1 MGRTIVLACGFVLAA
16 GAASPA
22 SAQDFG
28 GDQGW
33 TAIRWWHPI
42 VAGAGV
48 GALFLVDEPLA
59 GFIQDHRSE
68 GVDDFGSVMAGFSDD
83 WVIRIIGGE
92 LIAAGLVTR
101 SHSTASTGL
110 RLIAG
115 HIIGG
120 GLVRGGKW
128 MFGRGRPSDNI
139 DDAFAFDLFDGTDGN
154 SFPSGAAVQA
164 FAFATT
170 LADEIDHPVAS
181 IVLYSAAG
189 LNAWSR
195 LNSNRHWVS
204 DVALGGIV
212 GMTLAKLM
220 NGEWRL
226 FGLRPPEF
234 WAGPSGAELGW
245 QFRF

>member
-1 MGRTIVLACGFVLAA
+1 MGKTFVLVCALA
-16 GAASPA
+16 LATGAASA
-22 SAQDFG
+22 AAAQGFER
-28 GDQGW
+28 GDGW
-33 TAIRWWHPI
+33 TALRWWHPI
-42 VAGAGV
+42 AAGAGV

-59 GFIQDHRSE
+59 EFIQNHRSQ
-68 GVDDFGSVMAGFSDD
+68 GVDDFGTVMAGFSDD
-83 WVIRIIGGE
+83 WVIRVIGGE
-92 LIAAGLVTR
+92 LIAAGLIAKN
-101 SHSTASTGL
+101 HSVASTGL
-110 RLIAG
+110 RVVAG

-128 MFGRGRPSDNI
+128 MFGRGRPSDDI

-181 IVLYSAAG
+181 IALYSAAG

-195 LNSNRHWVS
+195 LNSNRHWAS

-234 WAGPSGAELGW
+234 WAGPRGAELGW
-245 QFRF
+245 NFRF